1 MYVSVLVVGEIRQSI
16 ERLKRRDPEQATVFE
31 AWLVGLKERYAGRIL
46 SIGPRRRGDLGQDE
60 RGMLAG
66 RR

>member
-1 MYVSVLVVGEIRQSI
+1 LYVSVLVVGEIRQSI

-31 AWLVGLKERYAGRIL
+31 AWLVLKERYAGRIL
-46 SIGPRRRGDLGQDE
+46 GIGPRRRGDLGQDE